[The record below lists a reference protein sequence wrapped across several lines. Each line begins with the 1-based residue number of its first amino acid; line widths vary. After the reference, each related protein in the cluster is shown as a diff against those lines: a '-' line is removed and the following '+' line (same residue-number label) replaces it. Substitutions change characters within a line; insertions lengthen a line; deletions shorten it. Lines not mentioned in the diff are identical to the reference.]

1 MIKMAEGIQT
11 VTDVE
16 KVNATFAEMSAPDRM
31 IWLHEQYGSRLVLS
45 SSFGLQAAVMLDL
58 VRKHAPQIPVVWID
72 TGYLFAETYQYAEH
86 LIESFGLNVNVYQP
100 KISAARQEALYGKL
114 WEQGSEGVNRYSLI
128 NKVEPLNRALTELG
142 ADIWVSGLRKS
153 HSNTRADRAF
163 AEQQKRTLKVY
174 PILDW
179 SDAQIAS
186 YFHENNLPKHPLE
199 AQGYKTMGDWHSTR
213 PVGENISAEQSRFG
227 GEKYECGLHLSSD
240 TNDYQI

>member
-16 KVNATFAEMSAPDRM
+16 KVNATFMEMSAPDRM

-114 WEQGSEGVNRYSLI
+114 WEQGEEGNARYGLI
-128 NKVEPLNRALTELG
+128 NKIEPMNRAL
-142 ADIWVSGLRKS
+142 
-153 HSNTRADRAF
+153 N
-163 AEQQKRTLKVY
+163 
-174 PILDW
+174 
-179 SDAQIAS
+179 
-186 YFHENNLPKHPLE
+186 
-199 AQGYKTMGDWHSTR
+199 
-213 PVGENISAEQSRFG
+213 
-227 GEKYECGLHLSSD
+227 
-240 TNDYQI
+240 